1 MTVSKK
7 ALMQYYNLTTFR
19 LSLFALVSKSE
30 KKKTTKANCEQ
41 IQNKFIRFCLQLDN
55 NWDKRTRTNKLVPYF
70 RKI

>member
-30 KKKTTKANCEQ
+30 KKKLQKQIAN
-41 IQNKFIRFCLQLDN
+41 KY
-55 NWDKRTRTNKLVPYF
+55 RTNLLDFVF
-70 RKI
+70 N

>member
-7 ALMQYYNLTTFR
+7 ALMQCYNLTTFR
-19 LSLFALVSKSE
+19 LSLFALVSKP
-30 KKKTTKANCEQ
+30 EQ

-55 NWDKRTRTNKLVPYF
+55 NWDKRTRTNKLAPYF